1 MFTLDVFKNILATMP
16 LKNSGQC
23 WVAYS
28 GGLDSHVLLHAL
40 SQCRIIYP
48 HLNIKAIHIH
58 HGLSP
63 FADAWSDHCA
73 AICQDLGVICLV
85 KKVDVLG
92 VLGNGSLEEVARD
105 LRYQVFAGLM
115 DEEDCV
121 MLAHHQDDLAETF
134 LLQALRGAGPKGLA
148 GMPAIKPFAKG
159 MILRPLLDISRASL
173 RAYAQAEGLI
183 WQEDESNMQ
192 NRFDRNYLRNR
203 IFPGLLARF
212 VGSTSALARSAKH
225 CAETNILLIEMAQE
239 DLVHCKGSVA
249 GTLSVSALLRLSLAR
264 QKNLLR
270 FWIKELGF
278 LLPTTVK
285 LEQLLLT
292 VLLARKDA
300 CPHLIWCG
308 AEVRRYQ
315 DNLYIMTPLPEHD
328 PTEIFNWD
336 MQETL
341 LLPGVGQLNSCEE
354 IGKGIH
360 LPLGAY
366 VTVRF
371 RAGGERMHVA
381 GRLGTHPLKKLFQE
395 WGVPPWLRSRVPLI
409 FYGEELVMVV
419 GYASSAH
426 HPDGRGKMVL
436 LECPPSDT

>member
-1 MFTLDVFKNILATMP
+1 
-16 LKNSGQC
+16 
-23 WVAYS
+23 
-28 GGLDSHVLLHAL
+28 
-40 SQCRIIYP
+40 
-48 HLNIKAIHIH
+48 
-58 HGLSP
+58 
-63 FADAWSDHCA
+63 
-73 AICQDLGVICLV
+73 
-85 KKVDVLG
+85 
-92 VLGNGSLEEVARD
+92 
-105 LRYQVFAGLM
+105 
-115 DEEDCV
+115 
-121 MLAHHQDDLAETF
+121 
-134 LLQALRGAGPKGLA
+134 
-148 GMPAIKPFAKG
+148 
-159 MILRPLLDISRASL
+159 
-173 RAYAQAEGLI
+173 
-183 WQEDESNMQ
+183 
-192 NRFDRNYLRNR
+192 
-203 IFPGLLARF
+203 
-212 VGSTSALARSAKH
+212 
-225 CAETNILLIEMAQE
+225 MAQE